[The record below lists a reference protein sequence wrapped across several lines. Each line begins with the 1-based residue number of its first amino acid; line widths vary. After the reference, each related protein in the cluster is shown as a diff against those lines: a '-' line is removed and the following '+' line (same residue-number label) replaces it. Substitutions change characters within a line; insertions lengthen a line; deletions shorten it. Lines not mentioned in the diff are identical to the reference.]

1 MGSEERKEREK
12 REMRRLIIDSA
23 MQLFVEKGMV
33 NVSIRAIADKI
44 EYSPGSIYSYF
55 KDKGEIIHA
64 IHTEGFEKL
73 YALQKTLDDV
83 KNPVDKLAQMGRLYM
98 KFALE
103 NRDYYDLMFIAKGV
117 AEKINEKQEWDVG
130 NRSYE
135 YLRDTVKDCI
145 EQGYINDP
153 NVDAVTFGI
162 WGFVHGMAA
171 LIIRGRCA
179 MMPDEFIEHTVNGS
193 LHFIYTHLIT
203 NTKEQPANNK

>member
-1 MGSEERKEREK
+1 MSSEDRKEREK
-12 REMRRLIIDSA
+12 QEMRRLIIKTA
-23 MQLFVEKGMV
+23 MQLFIDKGME
-33 NVSIRAIADKI
+33 NVSIRAIAEKI

-73 YALQKTLDDV
+73 YVLQKTLDDI
-83 KNPVDKLAQMGRLYM
+83 KNPVDKLAQMGELYM

-103 NRDYYDLMFIAKGV
+103 NKDYYDLMFIAKGV
-117 AEKINEKQEWDVG
+117 AEKIYEKQEWDVG
-130 NRSYE
+130 NRSYD

-179 MMPDEFIEHTVNGS
+179 MMPEDVIQQTVKGS
-193 LHFIYTHLIT
+193 LNFMYTHLI
-203 NTKEQPANNK
+203 NNEQ

>member
-1 MGSEERKEREK
+1 MSSEDRKEREK
-12 REMRRLIIDSA
+12 QEMRRLIIKTA
-23 MQLFVEKGMV
+23 MQLFIDKGME
-33 NVSIRAIADKI
+33 NVSIRAIAEKI

-83 KNPVDKLAQMGRLYM
+83 KNPVDKLSRMGELYM

-103 NRDYYDLMFIAKGV
+103 NKDYYDLMFIAKGV
-117 AEKINEKQEWDVG
+117 AEKIYEKQEWDVG
-130 NRSYE
+130 NRSYD
-135 YLRDTVKDCI
+135 YLRDTVKECI

-179 MMPDEFIEHTVNGS
+179 MMPEDVIQQTVKGS
-193 LHFIYTHLIT
+193 LNFMYTHLI
-203 NTKEQPANNK
+203 NNEQ

>member
-1 MGSEERKEREK
+1 MGTEDRKEREK
-12 REMRRLIIDSA
+12 LEMRELIVKTA
-23 MQLFVEKGMV
+23 MQLFIEKGME
-33 NVSIRAIADKI
+33 NVSIRAIAEKI

-73 YALQKTLDDV
+73 YALQKTLDGV
-83 KNPVDKLAQMGRLYM
+83 SNPVDKLAQMGRLYM

-117 AEKINEKQEWDVG
+117 GEKINEKQEWEVG
-130 NRSYE
+130 NRSYD
-135 YLRDTVKDCI
+135 YLRDTVKACI

-179 MMPDEFIEHTVNGS
+179 MMPDEMIEQTVNGS
-193 LHFIYTHLIT
+193 LSFMYTHLIT
-203 NTKEQPANNK
+203 NNK

>member
-1 MGSEERKEREK
+1 MGTEDRKEREK
-12 REMRRLIIDSA
+12 LEMRQLIVKTA
-23 MQLFVEKGMV
+23 MQLFIERGME
-33 NVSIRAIADKI
+33 NVSIRAIAEKI

-73 YALQKTLDDV
+73 YALQKTLDGV
-83 KNPVDKLAQMGRLYM
+83 SNPVDKLAQMGRLYM

-117 AEKINEKQEWDVG
+117 GEKITEKQEWEVG
-130 NRSYE
+130 NRSYD
-135 YLRDTVKDCI
+135 YLRDTVKACI

-179 MMPDEFIEHTVNGS
+179 MMPDEVIEQTVNGS
-193 LHFIYTHLIT
+193 LSFMYTHLIT
-203 NTKEQPANNK
+203 NNK

>member
-1 MGSEERKEREK
+1 MGTEDRKEREK
-12 REMRRLIIDSA
+12 EQMRQLIIKTA
-23 MQLFVEKGMV
+23 MQLFIEKGMD
-33 NVSIRAIADKI
+33 NVSIRAIAEKI

-73 YALQKTLDDV
+73 YALQKTLDGV
-83 KNPVDKLAQMGRLYM
+83 ENPVDKLAQMGRLYM

-117 AEKINEKQEWDVG
+117 AEKITEKQEWEVG
-130 NRSYE
+130 NRSYD
-135 YLRDTVKDCI
+135 YLRETVKACI

-179 MMPDEFIEHTVNGS
+179 MMLEEFIEQTVAGS
-193 LHFIYTHLIT
+193 LSFMYTHLIT
-203 NTKEQPANNK
+203 NSK

>member
-1 MGSEERKEREK
+1 MGTEDRKEREK
-12 REMRRLIIDSA
+12 LEMRQLIVRTA
-23 MQLFVEKGMV
+23 MQLFIDKGME
-33 NVSIRAIADKI
+33 NVSIRAIAEKI

-73 YALQKTLDDV
+73 YALQKTLDSV
-83 KNPVDKLAQMGRLYM
+83 ANPVEKLAQMGRLYM

-117 AEKINEKQEWDVG
+117 GDKISEKQEWEVG
-130 NRSYE
+130 NRSYD
-135 YLRDTVKDCI
+135 YLRETVKACI
-145 EQGYINDP
+145 EQGYISDP

-171 LIIRGRCA
+171 LIIRGRCI
-179 MMPDEFIEHTVNGS
+179 MMPDDVIEQTVKGS
-193 LHFIYTHLIT
+193 LSFMYTHLIT
-203 NTKEQPANNK
+203 NNKN

>member
-12 REMRRLIIDSA
+12 NEMRRLIIDSA
-23 MQLFVEKGMV
+23 MQLFIEKGMD

-98 KFALE
+98 KFAME
-103 NRDYYDLMFIAKGV
+103 NPDYYDLMFIAKGV

-135 YLRDTVKDCI
+135 YLRDTVKACI

-153 NVDAVTFGI
+153 NIDAVTFGI

-179 MMPDEFIEHTVNGS
+179 MMPPEFIQHTVDGS

-203 NTKEQPANNK
+203 NNK

>member
-1 MGSEERKEREK
+1 MSIDDRKEREK
-12 REMRRLIIDSA
+12 LEMRQLIVKTA
-23 MQLFVEKGMV
+23 MQLFIENGID
-33 NVSIRAIADKI
+33 NVSIRAIAEKI

-73 YALQKTLDDV
+73 YALQKSLDGV
-83 KNPVDKLAQMGRLYM
+83 QNPVERLAQMGELYM

-103 NRDYYDLMFIAKGV
+103 NKDYYDLMFIAKGV
-117 AEKINEKQEWDVG
+117 AEKICEKQEWDVG
-130 NRSYE
+130 QRSYD

-145 EQGYINDP
+145 DQGYINDP

-179 MMPDEFIEHTVNGS
+179 MMPEEVITQTVKGS
-193 LHFIYTHLIT
+193 LHFMYTHLI
-203 NTKEQPANNK
+203 NNEQ